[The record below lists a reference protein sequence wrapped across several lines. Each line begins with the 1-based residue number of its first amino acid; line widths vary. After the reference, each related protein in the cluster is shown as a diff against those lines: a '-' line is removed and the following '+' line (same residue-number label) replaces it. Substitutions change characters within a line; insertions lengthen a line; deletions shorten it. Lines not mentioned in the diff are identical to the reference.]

1 MQYNFDNCFNYP
13 TYNSS
18 SNRLSEELPYKYKN
32 FCKCLLSLLPEE
44 RIFTDKLRCLAPRTD
59 ASLLNGAKGC
69 YKSS

>member
-1 MQYNFDNCFNYP
+1 INMTPALANQLLVSNY
-13 TYNSS
+13 
-18 SNRLSEELPYKYKN
+18 RLTAELPDKYRD
-32 FCKCLLSLLPEE
+32 FCKGLLSFLPEE